1 MSGSVATRAIHS
13 SGASGLSIRAP
24 SVTAFRWP
32 TGPRWNSPYVS
43 PDRCVNRSRKVIGR
57 FASSVASSGP
67 SGSRSTRTW
76 ASSGAQISMASSSA
90 NRPSSSSIKAATVV
104 TGLVIEAMRKM
115 VSRSTGRSCARSR
128 RPTAAVWTTSPLRQA
143 SVAAPASRPVSTRSP
158 STDSTVFADFVLNI
172 LNKCTILMRMASRK
186 FPIERTPSRRGK
198 PKGDKRARTR
208 AALFDAARTL
218 IREKGYERT
227 TMEEV
232 ARRAGMTTGAI
243 YGNFKNR
250 DELFIALAQE
260 YWAPIAPK
268 VAPGATFAE
277 AMRALA
283 AATIAAVDE
292 RAPAAVGRLTGIAY
306 TLSNAELRA
315 RVHDVTKASYE
326 FGAEW
331 LGTFD
336 PKEL

>member
-1 MSGSVATRAIHS
+1 
-13 SGASGLSIRAP
+13 
-24 SVTAFRWP
+24 
-32 TGPRWNSPYVS
+32 
-43 PDRCVNRSRKVIGR
+43 
-57 FASSVASSGP
+57 
-67 SGSRSTRTW
+67 
-76 ASSGAQISMASSSA
+76 
-90 NRPSSSSIKAATVV
+90 
-104 TGLVIEAMRKM
+104 
-115 VSRSTGRSCARSR
+115 
-128 RPTAAVWTTSPLRQA
+128 
-143 SVAAPASRPVSTRSP
+143 
-158 STDSTVFADFVLNI
+158 
-172 LNKCTILMRMASRK
+172 MASRK
-186 FPIERTPSRRGK
+186 LPVEPTPSRRGK

-208 AALFDAARTL
+208 AALFDAARAL

-283 AATIAAVDE
+283 AATIAAVDD

-315 RVHDVTKASYE
+315 RVHDVMKTSYE

-331 LGTFD
+331 LRTFD
-336 PKEL
+336 PNELPMAPDVLVRVVHTLIEGLVMHRLLTPDLYPDEVFYAAFAALARERPKPAGAP